1 MANWTDRKQHAAAL
15 SKVERRIK
23 AAPDDVAARFDRAC
37 LLTAA
42 GRAEEAKQEYLA
54 LLSRQ
59 PGHAGAL
66 NNMGA
71 LFAAEGQRR
80 AARLIYAEAVK
91 HNPDDPMGRVN
102 LANMLLALGE
112 GAAARE
118 HYAAALTLDPA
129 LREAHRGLAQLLSG
143 EGDEKAA
150 EQHRAKAY
158 RGRPFTVLPTRR
170 VGRPVPLLVL
180 VSARDGNIA
189 YETVI
194 DDSVFEATIM
204 VAEFDEP
211 GMALPP
217 HRLILNAIGEADLCQ
232 AALDGAA
239 RVVARS
245 RAPVINK
252 PDAVRVTGRSG
263 NADRLGGLDGV
274 RVPRIRELPRDSM
287 TAEQLVAAGFR
298 FPLLLRAPGFHM
310 GRHFVEVAAPD
321 ALAAALA
328 ELPGETVMAIE
339 YLDARGTDGK
349 ARKYR
354 VMFVDGRLY
363 PLHLA
368 IADQW
373 KIHYFSADM
382 ASRPDH
388 RAEEAAFLADLPGFI
403 GAKAVQ
409 ALERI
414 RAALD
419 LDYGGVDFGLSPAGE
434 ILLFE
439 ANATMIAALPPPDPI
454 WDYRRGPAEAVRD
467 AARRM
472 LRQRAG
478 LI

>member
-1 MANWTDRKQHAAAL
+1 MATWIDPKRRAAAL
-15 SKVERRIK
+15 AALDRRIA
-23 AAPDDVAARFDRAC
+23 AAPADVVARFERAC
-37 LLTAA
+37 LLAGA
-42 GRAEEAKQEYLA
+42 GRVEVAKQEYLA
-54 LLSRQ
+54 LLSHQ

-66 NNMGA
+66 NNLGA
-71 LFAAEGQRR
+71 LFAAEGHRR
-80 AARLIYAEAVK
+80 AARLTYAEAVK

-102 LANMLLALGE
+102 LANMLLSLGE
-112 GAAARE
+112 APAARAQYE
-118 HYAAALTLDPA
+118 AALVLDPDQ
-129 LREAHRGLAQLLSG
+129 REAHRGLAQLLSAD
-143 EGDEKAA
+143 GDEAA
-150 EQHRAKAY
+150 ADRHRALAF
-158 RGRPFTVLPTRR
+158 RGRPLTALPYRGK
-170 VGRPVPLLVL
+170 GRPVPLLVL
-180 VSARDGNIA
+180 VSARDGNLA

-194 DDSVFEATIM
+194 DDQVFEATVL

-211 GMALPP
+211 GLKLPP

-232 AALDGAA
+232 AALEGAA

-252 PDAVRVTGRSG
+252 PAAVRVTGRSG
-263 NADRLGGLDGV
+263 NAERLGGLDGV
-274 RVPRIRELPRDSM
+274 RVPLIRELPRDAV
-287 TAEQLVAAGFR
+287 TAETLLASGFR

-310 GRHFVEVAAPD
+310 GRHFVEVADPM
-321 ALAAALA
+321 ALAAAMTG
-328 ELPGETVMAIE
+328 LPGETVMAIE
-339 YLDARGTDGK
+339 YLDARGADGK

-382 ASRPDH
+382 ADRPDH
-388 RAEEAAFLADLPGFI
+388 RAEEAAFLADLPGHL
-403 GAKAVQ
+403 GAKAAG
-409 ALERI
+409 ALKRI
-414 RAALD
+414 NDALD
-419 LDYGGVDFGLSPAGE
+419 LDYGGVDFGLSQGGE

-454 WDYRRGPAEAVRD
+454 WDYRRAPAEAVRE

-472 LRQRAG
+472 LRRRAG

>member
-1 MANWTDRKQHAAAL
+1 MANWIDPKRRAAAL
-15 SKVERRIK
+15 AALDRRI
-23 AAPDDVAARFDRAC
+23 AAVPDDVAARFERGC
-37 LLTAA
+37 LLA
-42 GRAEEAKQEYLA
+42 GTGRVEEAKQEYLA
-54 LLSRQ
+54 LLSHA

-66 NNMGA
+66 NNLGA
-71 LFAAEGQRR
+71 LFAAEGHRR
-80 AARLIYAEAVK
+80 AARLTHAEAVK

-102 LANMLLALGE
+102 LANMLLSLGE
-112 GAAARE
+112 GPAARQQYE
-118 HYAAALTLDPA
+118 AALVLDPDQ
-129 LREAHRGLAQLLSG
+129 REAHRGLAQLLSA
-143 EGDEKAA
+143 EGDESAA
-150 EQHRAKAY
+150 ERHRALAF
-158 RGRPFTVLPTRR
+158 RGRPLIALPYRGK
-170 VGRPVPLLVL
+170 GRPVPLLVL
-180 VSARDGNIA
+180 VSARDGNLA

-194 DDSVFEATIM
+194 DDQVFEATVL

-211 GMALPP
+211 GLDLPP

-232 AALDGAA
+232 AALEGAA

-245 RAPVINK
+245 RAPVINH
-252 PDAVRVTGRSG
+252 PAAVCVTGRSG
-263 NADRLGGLDGV
+263 NAERLGGLDGV
-274 RVPRIRELPRDSM
+274 RVPRIRELPRDAI
-287 TAEQLVAAGFR
+287 TVEALQAAGFR
-298 FPLLLRAPGFHM
+298 FPLLVRAPGFHM
-310 GRHFVEVAAPD
+310 GRHFVEVGAPG
-321 ALAAALA
+321 ALEAALA
-328 ELPGETVMAIE
+328 GLPGETVMAIE
-339 YLDARGTDGK
+339 YLDARGVDGK

-382 ASRPDH
+382 AERPEH

-403 GAKAVQ
+403 GMPAFR

-454 WDYRRGPAEAVRD
+454 WDYRRGPAKAVRA

-472 LRQRAG
+472 LRRRVG

>member
-1 MANWTDRKQHAAAL
+1 MANWTDRNQHAAAL
-15 SKVERRIK
+15 RAADRRIK

-42 GRAEEAKQEYLA
+42 GRIGEAKQEYLA
-54 LLSRQ
+54 LLSRA

-102 LANMLLALGE
+102 LANMLLALDE
-112 GAAARE
+112 GPAARAQ
-118 HYAAALTLDPA
+118 YQAALALDPT

-143 EGDEKAA
+143 EGDEAGA
-150 EQHRAKAY
+150 EQHRAQAY

-170 VGRPVPLLVL
+170 VGRLVPLLVL
-180 VSARDGNIA
+180 VSARDGNLA

-194 DDSVFEATIM
+194 DDTAFAATVM

-211 GMALPP
+211 GLALPP
-217 HRLILNAIGEADLCQ
+217 HQLILNAIGEADLCQ

-245 RAPVINK
+245 TAPVINQ

-263 NADRLGGLDGV
+263 NAERLGGLDGV
-274 RVPRIRELPRDSM
+274 RVPLICEVPRDAI
-287 TAEQLVAAGFR
+287 TAEALLEAGFR

-310 GRHFVEVAAPD
+310 GRHFVEADSPD
-321 ALAAALA
+321 RLASALA
-328 ELPGETVMAIE
+328 ELPGATVMAIE

-382 ASRPDH
+382 ADRPDH
-388 RAEEAAFLADLPGFI
+388 RAEEAAFLADLPGAL
-403 GAKAVQ
+403 GAKAVA

-414 RAALD
+414 RDALA

-454 WDYRRGPAEAVRD
+454 WDYRRAPAEAVRE
-467 AARRM
+467 AAKRM
-472 LRQRAG
+472 LWKRAG
-478 LI
+478 LT